1 MYINLLLPI
10 IYFKKN
16 IIFIFFL
23 LSFLNV
29 NSQQLFFYGHST
41 ISSGAD
47 GYGRP
52 RIDLVSDGKP
62 IVVFRKN
69 SSPKTIRIS
78 KWNGNN
84 FDSPVDIINP
94 GIFPSSQDGPEI
106 ASKGDTIYIVFTSS
120 LFANPC
126 IYMVKSF
133 DGGESFSD
141 TIRVSENNPPQI
153 CRMGNVAID
162 NFGNPV
168 ISYMKY
174 NLNFSEPKQMVRT
187 SNDFGNT
194 FNQAVVAS
202 DISSE
207 PCECCKSSL
216 IVSDSN
222 IFVLYRNNENNKRN
236 SHVSKSSNGGVS
248 FDTVKDIDDYD
259 WILNNC
265 PTSTTNGV
273 VLYDS
278 LLIVKKS
285 GATGNNEVV
294 ITSVNKE
301 NLEYSYNRNI
311 DLLPNIE
318 QSYPEIVNNEDSIFI
333 VWQDNRNGMINC
345 FLSYSLEGIE
355 NLSKGIPFTDTINM
369 GPKYNPHLAFKNG
382 NLHLVYID
390 YIDNSIK
397 YVKTDFNNLNYINY
411 TEKNNYKLIN
421 YDIIG
426 RKNKNSIY
434 KNLLIKKLNINY

>member
-1 MYINLLLPI
+1 MFPNLI
-10 IYFKKN
+10 HYSFSFKKC
-16 IIFIFFL
+16 IIFLVSF
-23 LSFLNV
+23 LSFLFV
-29 NSQQLFFYGHST
+29 NSQQLFFNNHT
-41 ISSGAD
+41 TVSSGAD

-52 RIDLVSDGKP
+52 RIDLVSDDKP
-62 IVVFRKN
+62 IVIFRKN

-78 KWNGNN
+78 KWNGNH
-84 FDSPVDIINP
+84 FDSPVDIISP
-94 GIFPSSQDGPEI
+94 GIFPSSQDGPEL
-106 ASKGDTIYIVFTSS
+106 ATKGDTVYVVFTSS
-120 LFANPC
+120 LFGNPC
-126 IYMVKSF
+126 IFMVKSF
-133 DGGESFSD
+133 DGGISFSD

-153 CRMGNVAID
+153 CRMGNVEID
-162 NFGNPV
+162 NIGNPV

-174 NLNFSEPKQMVRT
+174 NLNFSEPKQMIRT
-187 SNDFGNT
+187 SNDFGDT

-202 DISSE
+202 NISSE

-248 FDTVKDIDDYD
+248 FDLVRDIDDYD

-273 VLYDS
+273 VLFDS

-294 ITSVNKE
+294 ITSVDKE
-301 NLEYSYNRNI
+301 NLEYNYNRNI
-311 DLLPNIE
+311 DFLPNVE
-318 QSYPEIVNNEDSIFI
+318 QSFPEIANSEDSIFI
-333 VWQDNRNGMINC
+333 VWEDNRNGISNC
-345 FLSYSLEGIE
+345 FLSYSLSGVG
-355 NLSKGIPFTDTINM
+355 NLSKGILFTDSANI
-369 GPKYNPHLAFKNG
+369 GPKYSPHLAYKNG

-390 YIDNSIK
+390 FIDNSIK
-397 YVKTDFNNLNYINY
+397 YVKSDFNQLTYINH

-421 YDIIG
+421 FDIIG

-434 KNLLIKKLNINY
+434 KNLLIRKLNKF